1 VVARRDSAVGE
12 QDPDGAKKTTKAAGA
27 GRAKRSAG
35 AAGKAAGA
43 AASEMAATAKKA
55 AAVKRAA
62 SAKKAAAAPSKKVAA
77 ASRKVAAPSGKASA
91 MSKKAAA
98 PSRKAAAT
106 SKKVAAPKGAVAP
119 KRAAKKSTPV
129 KVVAK
134 KTSVSSAPAKATA
147 PKQAAAPN
155 KRVAAASKKAAAP
168 NTATKKSAPAKAV
181 TKKTSVSSVP
191 AKATAKKTAALSAPV
206 KATARTSTPTSTST
220 PAKKSA
226 PAKKAVTA
234 AVTPAKATPDK
245 AAPAKATP
253 AKTAPTKITPAKPP
267 RNESHTALVRRARR
281 INRELGEVYPYA
293 HPELD
298 FENPFQLV
306 VATVLSA
313 QTTDLRVNQTTP
325 ALFGKYPTPE
335 DLAAANPEEVEE
347 ILRPT
352 GFFRA
357 KTKSVIGLSKALRDD
372 FGGEVPGRL
381 EDLVKLPGVGRKTAF
396 VVLGNAFGRP
406 GITVDTH
413 FQRLVRRWQ
422 WTDATEPDKIEA
434 AIGGLFPK
442 SEWTM
447 LSHHVIFHGR
457 RICHARKP
465 ACGACPIAPL
475 CPAYGEGETD
485 PEKAQKLLKY
495 EKGGFPG
502 QRLNPPQSYLD
513 AGGIPAPPL
522 GATIP
527 SASESSASES
537 SASAPGASAP
547 GAPAPAS
554 AAPAPRS
561 PAREAG

>member
-1 VVARRDSAVGE
+1 VGE
-12 QDPDGAKKTTKAAGA
+12 QAPDGTEEQAK
-27 GRAKRSAG
+27 
-35 AAGKAAGA
+35 
-43 AASEMAATAKKA
+43 AT
-55 AAVKRAA
+55 
-62 SAKKAAAAPSKKVAA
+62 
-77 ASRKVAAPSGKASA
+77 
-91 MSKKAAA
+91 
-98 PSRKAAAT
+98 
-106 SKKVAAPKGAVAP
+106 
-119 KRAAKKSTPV
+119 KSTPV
-129 KVVAK
+129 KAVPRTVSKAASTTAGGKSTKKAAPRTAK
-134 KTSVSSAPAKATA
+134 KVTPARTAAEKATQAEATPTEVSSGRTA
-147 PKQAAAPN
+147 SGKS
-155 KRVAAASKKAAAP
+155 ASKKAVAVKTASKKASPGAAVSKKTTTAAP
-168 NTATKKSAPAKAV
+168 V
-181 TKKTSVSSVP
+181 
-191 AKATAKKTAALSAPV
+191 
-206 KATARTSTPTSTST
+206 
-220 PAKKSA
+220 
-226 PAKKAVTA
+226 
-234 AVTPAKATPDK
+234 
-245 AAPAKATP
+245 
-253 AKTAPTKITPAKPP
+253 PP

-281 INRELGEVYPYA
+281 INRELAEVYPYA

-325 ALFGKYPTPE
+325 ALFAKYPTPE
-335 DLAAANPEEVEE
+335 DLAEANPEEVEE

-357 KTKSVIGLSKALRDD
+357 KTKSVIGLSRALRDD

-422 WTDATEPDKIEA
+422 WTAETDPDKIETA
-434 AIGGLFPK
+434 VGGLFPK

-485 PEKAQKLLKY
+485 PEKAKKLLKY

-502 QRLNPPQSYLD
+502 QRLNPPQAYLD
-513 AGGIPAPPL
+513 AGGRPAPPL
-522 GATIP
+522 GT
-527 SASESSASES
+527 
-537 SASAPGASAP
+537 G
-547 GAPAPAS
+547 
-554 AAPAPRS
+554 
-561 PAREAG
+561 